1 MSQNFDIELSFC
13 FIVFRRWKL
22 EKKITENYKSH
33 PFFVIK

>member
-13 FIVFRRWKL
+13 FIVCSRWKL
-22 EKKITENYKSH
+22 EKKYKKLQRF